1 MDTLLF
7 LQKESEIPDPKPPYS
22 TQFREQMVGLVCA
35 GKKPAK
41 PAYFYLAG
49 GGCCTHNVAMRS
61 FLLYG
66 LWALMVGL
74 GASVAGLAQAQPPA
88 RDLSVE
94 IRQLRP
100 NQDEP
105 GTYRLGTRSE
115 EPLLPL
121 QKIVVRNGEKGTMSL
136 TQGIPLQWVQ
146 SAQQASAQ
154 SGASVQMGLQW
165 LPAGRSMVVQPRWPG
180 GRQPATVVLTL
191 AHASLKTAAQADVP
205 EVQRAEWSST
215 VTVPLG
221 EWVTFAATGAA
232 PAAAGSY
239 SSEAST
245 QERTVLQIRVLAP

>member
-1 MDTLLF
+1 
-7 LQKESEIPDPKPPYS
+7 
-22 TQFREQMVGLVCA
+22 MVGLA
-35 GKKPAK
+35 
-41 PAYFYLAG
+41 
-49 GGCCTHNVAMRS
+49 
-61 FLLYG
+61 
-66 LWALMVGL
+66 
-74 GASVAGLAQAQPPA
+74 ASVAGLAQAQPPA

-146 SAQQASAQ
+146 SVQQASAQ
-154 SGASVQMGLQW
+154 SGASVQMGVQW
-165 LPAGRSMVVQPRWPG
+165 LPAGRSLVVQPRWPG

-191 AHASLKTAAQADVP
+191 SHASLKTAAQADVP

-221 EWVTFAATGAA
+221 EWITFAATGAA
-232 PAAAGSY
+232 PVVGSY

-245 QERTVLQIRVLAP
+245 PERTVLQIRVLAP